1 MPDPPVYL
9 DCHATTP
16 VDPRVLEVMLPWF
29 SERFGNAASIDHA
42 FGWDA
47 DEAVEAARSQIAESI
62 NAEPRS
68 LIFTSGATEA
78 DNLAIKGVLAAS
90 PPGSHLIVNAG
101 EHRAVLDPAGRLA
114 RRGYETTVLPV
125 DASGAVA
132 PDDVDA
138 AITSRTRLVSVML
151 ANNEIGTIN
160 AISEV
165 AKVCQDRGVLL
176 HCDAVQA
183 LGRIPVD
190 VRQLGVDL
198 LSLSAHKIYG
208 PKGVGALFVRRGAP
222 RVVLEPLFDGGGH
235 EQGLRPGTLPVPLIA
250 GFGAAC
256 RIAAESLE
264 TDVPRIQELAD
275 RLWRGLSDGLSDV
288 LLNGPVNGRLPGNLN
303 VSFAGVEGQA
313 LMTGLRRIAV
323 SSGSACTS
331 NNPEPSHVLRAIG
344 RNEGLTR
351 ASVRFGVGRFSTA
364 ADVET
369 AVEEVVQTVER
380 LRS

>member
-165 AKVCQDRGVLL
+165 AKVCR
-176 HCDAVQA
+176 
-183 LGRIPVD
+183 
-190 VRQLGVDL
+190 
-198 LSLSAHKIYG
+198 
-208 PKGVGALFVRRGAP
+208 
-222 RVVLEPLFDGGGH
+222 E
-235 EQGLRPGTLPVPLIA
+235 
-250 GFGAAC
+250 
-256 RIAAESLE
+256 
-264 TDVPRIQELAD
+264 
-275 RLWRGLSDGLSDV
+275 
-288 LLNGPVNGRLPGNLN
+288 
-303 VSFAGVEGQA
+303 
-313 LMTGLRRIAV
+313 
-323 SSGSACTS
+323 
-331 NNPEPSHVLRAIG
+331 IG
-344 RNEGLTR
+344 R
-351 ASVRFGVGRFSTA
+351 ASCR
-364 ADVET
+364 
-369 AVEEVVQTVER
+369 ER
-380 LRS
+380 V